1 VSSERLLE
9 DMANLLLKIV
19 VVQNRDKTDDVPK
32 IARLEASKK
41 QPYEDWLAR
50 RLSLTNAL
58 VQKFYVG
65 ESCG

>member
-1 VSSERLLE
+1 
-9 DMANLLLKIV
+9 MLLKIV

-32 IARLEASKK
+32 IARLEASRK

-58 VQKFYVG
+58 VQKFYAG